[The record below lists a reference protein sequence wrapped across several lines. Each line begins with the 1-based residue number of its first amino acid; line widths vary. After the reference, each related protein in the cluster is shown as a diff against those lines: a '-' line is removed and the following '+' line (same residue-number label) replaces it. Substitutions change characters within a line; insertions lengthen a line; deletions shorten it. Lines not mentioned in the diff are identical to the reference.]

1 MIPLATKYHQDTQGC
16 TRVPRTFREM
26 GAARGGM
33 DFSEEWVG
41 RTGQGLWEEDGVSE
55 VHGVSEKQAGSQCG
69 VKWLP

>member
-1 MIPLATKYHQDTQGC
+1 
-16 TRVPRTFREM
+16 M

>member
-1 MIPLATKYHQDTQGC
+1 
-16 TRVPRTFREM
+16 M

-41 RTGQGLWEEDGVSE
+41 RTGQGLWEKEDGVSE

-69 VKWLP
+69 VTWLP